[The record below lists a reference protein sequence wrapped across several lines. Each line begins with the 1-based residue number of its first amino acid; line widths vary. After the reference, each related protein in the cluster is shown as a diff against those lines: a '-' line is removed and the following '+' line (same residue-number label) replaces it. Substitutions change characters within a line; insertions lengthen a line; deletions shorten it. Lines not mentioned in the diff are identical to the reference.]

1 MSVRFFPSYTSN
13 PAPRRSLA
21 PAARVGTRFLEP
33 WAWADL
39 EGRVQSYYWAHRE
52 APPGLLPGRWGP
64 GSPVPRPP
72 PNPLARSSCS
82 LWAWALCFPG
92 FWSPPPFPDE
102 KGARALDAV
111 GRGLGCGS
119 LVLRHCIHFRAPG
132 RPWALDPSLGREKR
146 LKSSQEGKGAQGIWH
161 RHCA

>member
-1 MSVRFFPSYTSN
+1 MGPWLSGAPPSPQPPSTQFLQ
-13 PAPRRSLA
+13 PLG
-21 PAARVGTRFLEP
+21 VGTVLSRVLE
-33 WAWADL
+33 
-39 EGRVQSYYWAHRE
+39 
-52 APPGLLPGRWGP
+52 
-64 GSPVPRPP
+64 
-72 PNPLARSSCS
+72 
-82 LWAWALCFPG
+82 
-92 FWSPPPFPDE
+92 PPPFPDE